1 MHLSLEELLAVR
13 DGEAEPATVEHVAA
27 CASCAAELTALGELK
42 TCLATLPV
50 ERPPRDL
57 WPAVSAGARSERRG
71 RRLRLGGWVAAGLAA
86 ALTLAVG
93 LQGGVEAWR
102 EARLARETRT
112 LVAESQ
118 KLEQAIVEYGR
129 GGRVVNGRT
138 ASLIADLEDRIALID
153 ARIGQLNRDRPSQ
166 AAIDLWQ
173 ERVGLLDA
181 LASVQTTHVAY
192 VGL

>member
-13 DGEAEPATVEHVAA
+13 DGEAAPATVEHVAA
-27 CASCAAELTALGELK
+27 CASCTAELTAIAELK
-42 TCLATLPV
+42 TRLAALPV
-50 ERPPRDL
+50 ETPPCDL
-57 WPAVSAGARSERRG
+57 WPAVSEGARSEHRA
-71 RRLRLGGWVAAGLAA
+71 RRLRFSGWVAAGLAA

-93 LQGGVEAWR
+93 VRGGVEAWR
-102 EARLARETRT
+102 EATLARETRA

-118 KLEQAIVEYGR
+118 RLEQTIGEYGR

-138 ASLIADLEDRIALID
+138 ATLIADLEDRIALID

-181 LASVQTTHVAY
+181 LASVQTTRVAY

>member
-13 DGEAEPATVEHVAA
+13 DGEVEPATVEHVAA

-42 TCLATLPV
+42 TRLAALPV
-50 ERPPRDL
+50 ERPSRDL
-57 WPAVSAGARSERRG
+57 WPAVSEGARSERRA

-93 LQGGVEAWR
+93 LQGTVEAWR

-181 LASVQTTHVAY
+181 LASVQTTRVAY

>member
-13 DGEAEPATVEHVAA
+13 DGEAAPAAVEHAAA
-27 CASCAAELTALGELK
+27 CASCAAELTAVGELK
-42 TCLATLPV
+42 TRLSALPV
-50 ERPPRDL
+50 KMPPHDL
-57 WPAVSAGARSERRG
+57 WPAVSEGARSERRG

-86 ALTLAVG
+86 ALTLTVG
-93 LQGGVEAWR
+93 VRGSVEAWR
-102 EARLARETRT
+102 EAKLARETRA

-138 ASLIADLEDRIALID
+138 ASVIADLEDRIAWID

-173 ERVGLLDA
+173 ERVRLLDA
-181 LASVQTTHVAY
+181 LASVQTTRVAY